1 VGNPVTVTLSSV
13 GTRKAANLDW
23 MPGGFTS
30 FSVTGS
36 SSGTFSVLV
45 EATLDDLQLSSSPAW
60 VTESSGAFTA
70 NSSIVS
76 VSKPIG
82 GIRMNCSAL
91 SSAVLTMKILQAFES

>member
-1 VGNPVTVTLSSV
+1 MDNPISVVLSSV
-13 GTRKAANLDW
+13 GTSRPVNLDW
-23 MPGGFTS
+23 MPSGVAS
-30 FSVTGS
+30 YSVTGS

-76 VSKPIG
+76 VSKPIA

-91 SSAVLTMKILQAFES
+91 SSAVLTLRVLQGFEG

>member
-1 VGNPVTVTLSSV
+1 MGNPISVVLSSV
-13 GTRKAANLDW
+13 GTSRPANLDW

-70 NSSIVS
+70 NSSIVTIA
-76 VSKPIG
+76 KPVA

-91 SSAVLTMKILQAFES
+91 SSAVLTLKILQAFEL